1 MAKDA
6 VGACPAQ
13 GVTGEWSNAMPAEG
27 RLRLALVASLLSLP
41 GGCAEPGSRHREAV
55 LVASPQPYE
64 RDIPLPRGFRL
75 VEKSSEDWSSGPL
88 RYLRHRYRGRADKVA
103 VFRFYR
109 EQMPLVRWTQISE
122 GNVHG
127 RYSLRF
133 ERKTEACRVTIED
146 RPSIMLGQVI
156 IEVLISPAGQRP
168 AGPAST
174 KKDTT

>member
-1 MAKDA
+1 
-6 VGACPAQ
+6 
-13 GVTGEWSNAMPAEG
+13 MPAER
-27 RLRLALVASLLSLP
+27 RLSFALAAGLLSLV
-41 GGCAEPGSRHREAV
+41 GGCAGPGGGGREAA

-75 VEKSSEDWSSGPL
+75 VEKSSEDWSAGPV
-88 RYLRHRYRGRADKVA
+88 RYLRHRYRGRADKAA

-109 EQMPLVRWTQISE
+109 EQMPLVRWTQISG

-133 ERKTEACRVTIED
+133 ERKTESCRVTIED
-146 RPSIMLGQVI
+146 RPSITLGQVI
-156 IEVLISPAGQRP
+156 IEVLISPAGQPP